1 MVKGR
6 VAGRRAPLRRFP
18 LPAGPQ
24 HGRKGPLVAQALAVD
39 LAPIRVNTI
48 QPGLID
54 TPFLDT
60 LGDRRSAL
68 IAEYSERLPV
78 GRVGRAEE
86 VADAVLFL
94 MKNGFVTGITL
105 TIDGGGVLT

>member
-1 MVKGR
+1 
-6 VAGRRAPLRRFP
+6 
-18 LPAGPQ
+18 
-24 HGRKGPLVAQALAVD
+24 
-39 LAPIRVNTI
+39 
-48 QPGLID
+48 
-54 TPFLDT
+54 
-60 LGDRRSAL
+60 
-68 IAEYSERLPV
+68 LPV